1 MVSEVGQDAS
11 DAIDHKRSWR
21 LRYQQRKKHHGMASP
36 PLLTLKSVVGSEE
49 GWQVVRPHQRRL
61 HRRRH
66 QNHTPPF
73 TSPLWRACASTVR
86 LPHTGG
92 RIAISPPVT
101 STAMDFSVT
110 YEIVSILGNLM
121 LFMLWVTLRHVLMLM
136 VGVSSRLGMMV
147 QVLTLP
153 RRQHITPSRLMEL
166 ETLLML

>member
-1 MVSEVGQDAS
+1 
-11 DAIDHKRSWR
+11 
-21 LRYQQRKKHHGMASP
+21 
-36 PLLTLKSVVGSEE
+36 
-49 GWQVVRPHQRRL
+49 
-61 HRRRH
+61 
-66 QNHTPPF
+66 
-73 TSPLWRACASTVR
+73 
-86 LPHTGG
+86 
-92 RIAISPPVT
+92 
-101 STAMDFSVT
+101 MDFSVT